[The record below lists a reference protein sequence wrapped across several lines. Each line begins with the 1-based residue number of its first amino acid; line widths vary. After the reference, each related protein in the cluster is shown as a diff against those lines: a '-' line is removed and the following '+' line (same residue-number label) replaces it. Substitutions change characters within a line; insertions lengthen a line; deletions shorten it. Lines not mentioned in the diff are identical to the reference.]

1 MEAPALGLRALHA
14 AFKEGSLAVP
24 DYVRALNDR
33 IALLEPVIQAFEWF
47 EPARAMAEAEERSGG
62 ILKDLPLYGVPVG
75 VKDIIA
81 TRGIPTRMGSRIFA
95 SHVPGRSAGLVRR
108 FEALGGLVMAKTV
121 TTEFAFRHPG
131 KTRNPWNPA
140 HTPGGSSSGSAAA
153 VAAGFVPVAIG
164 TQTLG
169 SVIRPAAFCGVVGYK
184 PSFGAISRDGVH
196 PFSKSLDHV
205 GVFARSVE
213 DASWFGACLMGQ
225 DPRDEATGIRAGMRS
240 LAVPLAALGHAPRLA
255 VVRTPKWA
263 NATEGQ
269 RANFTEA
276 VATLKD
282 AGALARDVPLPRPF
296 NEAWSV
302 VGAIMDYEAARG
314 FASLESRHRLQLSAP
329 LVQLLDRGKR
339 ITPEQHAGNLA
350 RRDEYRRWFDG
361 LFDGCDAIVTI
372 PAAGE
377 APEGLANTG
386 DATFCSLW
394 TLAGL
399 PAITMPS
406 GRGSRGLPLGFQVV
420 GRYREDERALQV
432 AAWCETV
439 LGVRMGLAGG

>member
-1 MEAPALGLRALHA
+1 MEPHALGLRALHA
-14 AFKEGSLAVP
+14 AFREGRLTVP
-24 DYVRALNDR
+24 DYIHALNER
-33 IALLEPVIQAFEWF
+33 VAALEPHIQAFEWF

-62 ILKDLPLYGVPVG
+62 ILKELPLYGIPVG

-108 FEALGGLVMAKTV
+108 LEALGGLVMAKTV
-121 TTEFAFRHPG
+121 TTEFAFRYPG

-184 PSFGAISRDGVH
+184 PSFGAISRDGVF
-196 PFSKSLDHV
+196 PFSRTLDHV

-213 DASWFGACLMGQ
+213 DAAWFGACLMGL
-225 DPRDEATGIRAGMRS
+225 DLRDEATAIRAGMRS
-240 LAVPLAALGHAPRLA
+240 LSVPLASLGHAPRLA
-255 VVRTPKWA
+255 VVRTPKWSVA
-263 NATEGQ
+263 SEAQ

-276 VATLKD
+276 VANLKD
-282 AGALARDVPLPRPF
+282 AGALVRDVPLPPAF
-296 NEAWSV
+296 NEAWNV
-302 VGAIMDYEAARG
+302 VGAIMDYDAARG
-314 FASLESRHRLQLSAP
+314 FASLESRHRLQMSRP
-329 LVQLLDRGKR
+329 LTELLDRGKA
-339 ITPEQHAGNLA
+339 IAPEQHAKNLA
-350 RRDEYRRWFDG
+350 RRDEYRRWLDG
-361 LFDGCDAIVTI
+361 LYDGCDAIVTI
-372 PAAGE
+372 PAVGE

-386 DATFCSLW
+386 DAVFCSLW
-394 TLAGL
+394 SLAGL

-406 GRGSRGLPLGFQVV
+406 GRGPRGLPIGLQVV

-432 AAWCETV
+432 AAWCEAV
-439 LGVRMGLAGG
+439 LGVRMGLAGD

>member
-1 MEAPALGLRALHA
+1 MEPHALGLRALHA
-14 AFKEGSLAVP
+14 AYRDGRLTVP
-24 DYVRALNDR
+24 DYVRALNER
-33 IALLEPVIQAFEWF
+33 IATLEPRIQAFEWF

-108 FEALGGLVMAKTV
+108 LEALGGLVMGKTV

-184 PSFGAISRDGVH
+184 PSFGAISRDGVW
-196 PFSKSLDHV
+196 PFSKTLDHV

-213 DASWFGACLMGQ
+213 DAAWFGACLMGL
-225 DPRDEATGIRAGMRS
+225 DLRDEATGIRAGMRS
-240 LAVPLAALGHAPRLA
+240 LAVPLAPLGHAPRFA
-255 VVRTPKWA
+255 VVKTPKWSIA
-263 NATEGQ
+263 SEAQ

-276 VATLKD
+276 VANLKD
-282 AGALARDVPLPRPF
+282 AGALVREVPLPAAF

-302 VGAIMDYEAARG
+302 VGAIMDHEAARG
-314 FASLESRHRLQLSAP
+314 FASLESRHRMQLSPP
-329 LVQLLDRGKR
+329 LVELLDRGKR
-339 ITPEQHAGNLA
+339 IAPEQHARNLA
-350 RRDEYRRWFDG
+350 RRDEYRRWLDG
-361 LFDGCDAIVTI
+361 LFDGCDAILTL
-372 PAAGE
+372 PAPGE
-377 APEGLANTG
+377 APSGLASTG

-394 TLAGL
+394 SLAGL

-406 GRGSRGLPLGFQVV
+406 GRGPRGLPLGLQVV

-432 AAWCETV
+432 AAWCEAV
-439 LGVRMGLAGG
+439 LGVNMGLAGG